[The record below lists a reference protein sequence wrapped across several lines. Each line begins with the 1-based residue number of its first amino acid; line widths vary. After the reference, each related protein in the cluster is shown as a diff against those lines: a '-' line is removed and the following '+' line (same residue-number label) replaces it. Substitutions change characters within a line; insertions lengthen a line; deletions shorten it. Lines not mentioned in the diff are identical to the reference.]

1 MRFSA
6 QFEASQYSEWRK
18 KYLRYNSIKQ
28 HIDELFPLG
37 RQRKQHSTD
46 EIDAEIDRI
55 VEQTRTRPAA
65 ATSDAST
72 AAAAASSTSTS
83 ASALATSS
91 QLNYGAASDSSSSAL
106 LSLASRGDTIMTKLL
121 SDLHKID
128 NFYRA
133 VEAELESGFKTLQA
147 QINIINSER
156 TRRENGR
163 RELRQAAGMSGSASS
178 ADIHGL
184 NSSLNSSLNH
194 SLNSSGS
201 GHDSAASSPVESP
214 TDGDIGY
221 SVPVPAESAMHHS
234 YSTGTFPLRTSSSSP
249 TDKSTDTQQLPPAA
263 GINHS
268 TSSVTATLHP
278 HQPPIRTTHLPSSY
292 SYYSHKHHLT
302 IHAANNGNHSA
313 SSAQQQQQHSA
324 SATTDSHHHHSA
336 FTSHLLHPLHPDAAH
351 KAHSVS
357 TEQLSTAL
365 LPLRSTFI
373 HLLRRMTMLIHYV
386 DINRYAFTRLIVLFS
401 ARSTDAARA
410 DKFDR
415 LLKAKYVFS
424 SRKLEDE
431 LIPAT
436 YQLFADC
443 YEHGNLEHARV
454 FLLARLSDAEYDQMD
469 TFFLGLK
476 IGIIM
481 MLAVWNLMVLIQPTQ
496 LNAVASLSLYA
507 PIYRCTGLLVLWL
520 WLWGVCVL
528 VFDTYRIS
536 YVFVFQLNPRNRLT
550 HFSLFNEAS
559 NITIAYLV
567 NSLLLISHYEQA
579 LDAHVSS
586 HIYPISLLAF
596 FFIKLLTPSTLISYW
611 HTRST
616 LLATVASVVTAPF
629 GSVTFRDTYVGD
641 VLTSMVKVLVDVE
654 YSIALL
660 LSLFVPAHAGTFR
673 SVATFLLP
681 FVSCLP
687 LWFRFQQCLKRYYD
701 TRSRWPHLM
710 NALKYAVAHSVVI
723 VSAFHPSFTDHHSAR
738 WELFRSCWL
747 VSTVASS
754 LYTTAWDVTQDWGL
768 GGKVLEAEAVG
779 LRAERLFPSVWFYYW
794 CVSSNFFL
802 RFGWVL
808 TLVPFSLFEPD
819 ADPTAADATQSGAQF
834 TYLSF
839 LFQSQ
844 SVLVTLLT
852 ALELLRRFQW
862 TLLRVE
868 WEHLCRGS
876 GFRLSHY
883 VPMLYQQ
890 KVVGDGSTGGGAG
903 GTGELSGGASKV
915 RRSSAGVVLE
925 VVMMVV
931 IVLIVAVLG
940 AIM

>member
-1 MRFSA
+1 MRFTA

-18 KYLRYNSIKQ
+18 KYVRYNSIKG
-28 HIDELFPLG
+28 HIDELFPLHKQ
-37 RQRKQHSTD
+37 RQPHSSD
-46 EIDAEIDRI
+46 EIDAEIDRH
-55 VEQTRTRPAA
+55 VELARTHPTA
-65 ATSDAST
+65 ATDTPPT
-72 AAAAASSTSTS
+72 AASASASAAPSAAASLN
-83 ASALATSS
+83 ASSHP
-91 QLNYGAASDSSSSAL
+91 QYGAASDSSSATL
-106 LSLASRGDTIMTKLL
+106 LSLSSRGDTVMTKLL
-121 SDLHKID
+121 SELHKID

-133 VEAELESGFKTLQA
+133 VEAELESGLKSLQA
-147 QINIINSER
+147 QIAIVATER
-156 TRRENGR
+156 SRKAENGR
-163 RELRQAAGMSGSASS
+163 REAKPSGGMKGSGSS
-178 ADIHGL
+178 ADIHSMG
-184 NSSLNSSLNH
+184 N
-194 SLNSSGS
+194 SGS
-201 GHDSAASSPVESP
+201 GHDSAASSPTQSP
-214 TDGDIGY
+214 TDSDNLN
-221 SVPVPAESAMHHS
+221 SSNPLPPPSAMHHS
-234 YSTGTFPLRTSSSSP
+234 YSTGTFPLRASSAAESQRNA
-249 TDKSTDTQQLPPAA
+249 QQPHNV
-263 GINHS
+263 GGGNHS
-268 TSSVTATLHP
+268 ATSYPAPSP
-278 HQPPIRTTHLPSSY
+278 SHQPPIRTTHLPSSY

-302 IHAANNGNHSA
+302 IHAANN
-313 SSAQQQQQHSA
+313 
-324 SATTDSHHHHSA
+324 ATSNPQLANQPNSDTTHHST

-351 KAHSVS
+351 KGRSSS
-357 TEQLSTAL
+357 TEEHLSSAL
-365 LPLRSTFI
+365 LPLRSTFL

-386 DINRYAFTRLIVLFS
+386 DINRYAFTRLLALFS
-401 ARSTDAARA
+401 ARSTDTTRAA
-410 DKFDR
+410 KFDR

-431 LIPAT
+431 LIPDT

-443 YEHGNLEHARV
+443 YEGGNLERARV

-476 IGIIM
+476 IGIIV
-481 MLAVWNLMVLIQPTQ
+481 MLIVWNAMVLVRPTDASA
-496 LNAVASLSLYA
+496 LASLSVYA

-520 WLWGVCVL
+520 WLWSVCVL

-567 NSLLLISHYEQA
+567 NCLLLISHYEQA

-596 FFIKLLTPSTLISYW
+596 FFIKLFTPSTFLSYW
-611 HTRST
+611 HTRAT
-616 LLATVASVVTAPF
+616 LLSTVASVVTAPF

-660 LSLFVPAHAGTFR
+660 LSLFLPAHATTFK
-673 SVATFLLP
+673 SFATFLLP

-687 LWFRFQQCLKRYYD
+687 LWFRFQQCLRRYYD
-701 TRSRWPHLM
+701 TRSRWPHLV

-723 VSAFHPSFTDHHSAR
+723 ISVFHPSFSDHHSAR

-747 VSTVASS
+747 LSTIASS
-754 LYTTAWDVTQDWGL
+754 VYTMVWDVTQDWGL
-768 GGKVLEAEAVG
+768 GGKVAVGDAVG
-779 LRAERLFPSVWFYYW
+779 LRSERLFPSVWFYYW
-794 CVSSNFFL
+794 AMFSNFFL

-808 TLVPFSLFEPD
+808 TLVPFSLFELEPD
-819 ADPTAADATQSGAQF
+819 PLAVAGSAQF

-852 ALELLRRFQW
+852 ALELVRRFQW

-868 WEHLCRGS
+868 WEQLCRGS

-890 KVVGDGSTGGGAG
+890 KVVGNGSSGGDGSGGETA
-903 GTGELSGGASKV
+903 AKV
-915 RRSSAGVVLE
+915 RGSSAGVVLE
-925 VVMMVV
+925 VVMMVA

>member
-28 HIDELFPLG
+28 HIDELFHISK
-37 RQRKQHSTD
+37 QRHAHSTD
-46 EIDAEIDRI
+46 EIDAEIDRH
-55 VEQTRTRPAA
+55 VEHARMHPTAHSTEPAV
-65 ATSDAST
+65 ASHISS
-72 AAAAASSTSTS
+72 ANASLTV
-83 ASALATSS
+83 SS
-91 QLNYGAASDSSSSAL
+91 HPQYGAASDSSSAAL
-106 LSLASRGDTIMTKLL
+106 LSLASRGDTVMTKLL
-121 SDLHKID
+121 SELHKID
-128 NFYRA
+128 NFYRT
-133 VEAELESGFKTLQA
+133 VEAELDSGFKALQA

-156 TRRENGR
+156 SNRAENGR
-163 RELRQAAGMSGSASS
+163 RDVKGGGGMRGSNSS
-178 ADIHGL
+178 ADIHGMGT
-184 NSSLNSSLNH
+184 
-194 SLNSSGS
+194 SGS
-201 GHDSAASSPVESP
+201 GHDSTASSPSQSP
-214 TDGDIGY
+214 TDGDSIAP
-221 SVPVPAESAMHHS
+221 SVPLPPPSALHHS
-234 YSTGTFPLRTSSSSP
+234 YSTGTFPQRATSSDKQRDLQQQQPSNSGNHLAAAFTASSP
-249 TDKSTDTQQLPPAA
+249 
-263 GINHS
+263 
-268 TSSVTATLHP
+268 P
-278 HQPPIRTTHLPSSY
+278 HQPPIKTTHLPSSY

-302 IHAANNGNHSA
+302 IHPANASTSSNPQPTNHTA
-313 SSAQQQQQHSA
+313 TDTQHS
-324 SATTDSHHHHSA
+324 S

-351 KAHSVS
+351 KGLASGSSS
-357 TEQLSTAL
+357 TENLSSAL

-386 DINRYAFTRLIVLFS
+386 DINRYAFTRLLVLFS
-401 ARSTDAARA
+401 ARSTDTTRA

-443 YEHGNLEHARV
+443 YEGGNLEHARV
-454 FLLARLSDAEYDQMD
+454 FLLARLSDAGEYDQMD

-476 IGIIM
+476 IGIIT
-481 MLAVWNLMVLIQPTQ
+481 MLVLWNVMVMVRPTDVSA
-496 LNAVASLSLYA
+496 LASLSLYA

-567 NSLLLISHYEQA
+567 NCLLLISHYEQA

-586 HIYPISLLAF
+586 HVYPISLLAF
-596 FFIKLLTPSTLISYW
+596 FFIKLLTPSTFLAYW
-611 HTRST
+611 HTRAT
-616 LLATVASVVTAPF
+616 LLSTVASVATAPF

-660 LSLFVPAHAGTFR
+660 LSLFVPAHATTFK
-673 SVATFLLP
+673 SLATFLLP
-681 FVSCLP
+681 FVTCLP
-687 LWFRFQQCLKRYYD
+687 LWFRFQQCLRRYYD

-723 VSAFHPSFTDHHSAR
+723 VSVFHPAFSDHHSAR

-747 VSTVASS
+747 ASTIASS
-754 LYTTAWDVTQDWGL
+754 VYTMVWDVTQDWGL
-768 GGKVLEAEAVG
+768 GSKVAAGDAVG
-779 LRAERLFPSVWFYYW
+779 LRSERLFPSVWFYYW
-794 CVSSNFFL
+794 AMFSNFFL

-808 TLVPFSLFEPD
+808 TLVPFSLFELE
-819 ADPTAADATQSGAQF
+819 ADPLPAATSSGSAQF

-852 ALELLRRFQW
+852 ALELVRRFQW

-890 KVVGDGSTGGGAG
+890 RVVGDGT
-903 GTGELSGGASKV
+903 SGGDGSGGESSGGKV
-915 RRSSAGVVLE
+915 RRSSAGVVME

-931 IVLIVAVLG
+931 IVLTVAVLG

>member
-1 MRFSA
+1 
-6 QFEASQYSEWRK
+6 
-18 KYLRYNSIKQ
+18 
-28 HIDELFPLG
+28 
-37 RQRKQHSTD
+37 
-46 EIDAEIDRI
+46 
-55 VEQTRTRPAA
+55 
-65 ATSDAST
+65 
-72 AAAAASSTSTS
+72 
-83 ASALATSS
+83 
-91 QLNYGAASDSSSSAL
+91 
-106 LSLASRGDTIMTKLL
+106 MTKLL
-121 SDLHKID
+121 SELHKID
-128 NFYRA
+128 NFYRS
-133 VEAELESGFKTLQA
+133 VEAELESGFKALQA
-147 QINIINSER
+147 QINIVNSDR
-156 TRRENGR
+156 SRKAENGR
-163 RELRQAAGMSGSASS
+163 REAKGGAKMKASSSS
-178 ADIHGL
+178 ADIHGMGAG
-184 NSSLNSSLNH
+184 
-194 SLNSSGS
+194 GS
-201 GHDSAASSPVESP
+201 GHDCASSSPAQSP
-214 TDGDIGY
+214 TDTDTSTSSI
-221 SVPVPAESAMHHS
+221 PPSAPSALHHS
-234 YSTGTFPLRTSSSSP
+234 YSTGTFPQRASSSDERQKEPQQQQQQQPTSSGNNHTTNSFTAASP
-249 TDKSTDTQQLPPAA
+249 
-263 GINHS
+263 
-268 TSSVTATLHP
+268 P
-278 HQPPIRTTHLPSSY
+278 HQPPIKTTHLPSSY

-302 IHAANNGNHSA
+302 IHASNNNTPNPQPANSNSN
-313 SSAQQQQQHSA
+313 SSTDTQHS
-324 SATTDSHHHHSA
+324 S

-351 KAHSVS
+351 KGSAAHS
-357 TEQLSTAL
+357 TEDLSSAL
-365 LPLRSTFI
+365 LPLRSTFL

-386 DINRYAFTRLIVLFS
+386 DINRYGFTRLVTLFS
-401 ARSTDAARA
+401 ARSTDTARA

-431 LIPAT
+431 LIPAM

-443 YEHGNLEHARV
+443 YEGGNLERARV

-476 IGIIM
+476 IGIIV
-481 MLAVWNLMVLIQPTQ
+481 MLILWNVMVMVRPTDVTA
-496 LNAVASLSLYA
+496 LASLSLYA
-507 PIYRCTGLLVLWL
+507 PLYRCTGLLVLWL

-559 NITIAYLV
+559 NITIVYLV
-567 NSLLLISHYEQA
+567 NCLLLISHYEQA

-596 FFIKLLTPSTLISYW
+596 FLLKLFTPSTFLSYW
-611 HTRST
+611 HTRAT
-616 LLATVASVVTAPF
+616 LLSTVASVVTAPF

-660 LSLFVPAHAGTFR
+660 LSLFMPTHAATLKSF
-673 SVATFLLP
+673 ATFFLP

-687 LWFRFQQCLKRYYD
+687 LWFRFQQCLRRYYD
-701 TRSRWPHLM
+701 TRNRWPHLM

-723 VSAFHPSFTDHHSAR
+723 VSVFHPSFSDHHSAR

-747 VSTVASS
+747 ASTIASS
-754 LYTTAWDVTQDWGL
+754 VYTMVWDVTQDWGL
-768 GGKVLEAEAVG
+768 GGKVAVGDAVG
-779 LRAERLFPSVWFYYW
+779 LRSTRLFPSVWFYYW
-794 CVSSNFFL
+794 AMFSNSFL

-808 TLVPFSLFEPD
+808 TLVPFSLFEPEPD
-819 ADPTAADATQSGAQF
+819 PLADSPTSGSAQF

-844 SVLVTLLT
+844 SILVTLLT
-852 ALELLRRFQW
+852 ALELVRRFQW

-890 KVVGDGSTGGGAG
+890 KVVGVSGAG
-903 GTGELSGGASKV
+903 GGDGSGGESSGGSKM
-915 RRSSAGVVLE
+915 RRSSTGVVLE
-925 VVMMVV
+925 VVIMVV